1 MKLQKDHWNCL
12 GMFLMAAIIIVAS
25 ASLYVHP
32 VKQRD
37 FLGIYTAVSAFNQ
50 GHDPYGTAVLPPVE
64 GQDIAPFVYPPY
76 ALYLFQPVTWFGFA
90 TSARIFLTLKLMALV
105 GLVYLWHRLFNLNQY
120 RGLFWVLIPL
130 AFSGTLISDIRAGN
144 ISIFEELVI
153 WTGFCLYTKNKTAGF
168 GIAITLAAVFKLTPI
183 LLLGLLATRRRK
195 KEFLQGAFFGAALVI
210 LIIAS
215 AMAWPDLFGSFLRNA
230 RGLGG
235 EHGENNPSTWALIGD
250 VASWLKM
257 KAGHAL
263 PAIIPLVVYAVVG
276 LGVAAVS
283 SKMFLRLQSLE
294 GKKADLWRICLMC
307 LAFALVVPRFKDYS
321 YILLIGPS
329 LYVLASSGWVNPVVP
344 LGALLTIFCYQSLQW
359 LGATLQPFYTLQR
372 EYYCLLLAWMVW
384 GLCCYSIWRE
394 TPESDCPRST
404 A

>member
-1 MKLQKDHWNCL
+1 
-12 GMFLMAAIIIVAS
+12 MFLMIAIIIMAS

-50 GHDPYGTAVLPPVE
+50 GHDPYGTAILPPVE

-76 ALYLFQPVTWFGFA
+76 TLHLFQPVTWFGFA
-90 TSARIFLTLKLMALV
+90 TSARIFLTLKLMALA
-105 GLVYLWHRLFNLNQY
+105 GLIYLWHRLFNLNQY

-153 WTGFCLYTKNKTAGF
+153 WTGFYLYTKNKTAGF
-168 GIAITLAAVFKLTPI
+168 GIAITLAAIFKLTPI
-183 LLLGLLATRRRK
+183 LLLGLLATKWRK
-195 KEFLQGAFFGAALVI
+195 KELLQGAFFGALLVI
-210 LIIAS
+210 LIAAG
-215 AMAWPDLFGSFLRNA
+215 AMVWPELFASFLKNA
-230 RGLGG
+230 RGLGT

-250 VASWLKM
+250 VASWLKT
-257 KAGHAL
+257 KTGFPL
-263 PAIIPLVVYAVVG
+263 PAVIPQAIYAVVA
-276 LGVAAVS
+276 LGVIAVS
-283 SKMFLRLQSLE
+283 AKIFSRLQSLE
-294 GKKADLWRICLMC
+294 EKKADLWRICLLC

-329 LYVLASSGWVNPVVP
+329 LYVLASCKWVNPVVP
-344 LGALLTIFCYQSLQW
+344 LAALLAIFCYQSLQW
-359 LGATLQPFYTLQR
+359 LGTAMQPFYTVQR
-372 EYYCLLLAWMVW
+372 EYYCLLMAWMVW
-384 GLCCYSIWRE
+384 GLCCYGIWRE
-394 TPESDCPRST
+394 TSESDCPRST